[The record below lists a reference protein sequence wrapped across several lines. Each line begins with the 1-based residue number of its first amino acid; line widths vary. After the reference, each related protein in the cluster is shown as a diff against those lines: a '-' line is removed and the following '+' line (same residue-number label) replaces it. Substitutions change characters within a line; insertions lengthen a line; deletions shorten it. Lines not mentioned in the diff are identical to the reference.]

1 MKVGDVFVV
10 YVNDW
15 QWLKAKGTADET
27 PPGYYIGICDGVDG
41 DELGFSYQLYGDP
54 IVDKKSVS
62 AERWNFILSD
72 TENIIED

>member
-15 QWLKAKGTADET
+15 LWLQTKGTADET
-27 PPGYYIGICDGVDG
+27 PPGYYVGICDSSKRDG
-41 DELGFSYQLYGDP
+41 LDFTYQLYGDP
-54 IVDKKSVS
+54 IVDKKSIS

-72 TENIIED
+72 VETLIES